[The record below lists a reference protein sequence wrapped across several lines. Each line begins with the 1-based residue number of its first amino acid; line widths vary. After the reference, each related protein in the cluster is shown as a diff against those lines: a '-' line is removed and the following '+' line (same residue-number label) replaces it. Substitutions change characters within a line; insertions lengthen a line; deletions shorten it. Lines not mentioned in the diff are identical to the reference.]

1 MKFLKNLTTIFCI
14 TTLLITLPTINASA
28 ESNKNFD
35 DFLNHQIGVFPEL
48 KEYFEE
54 NSNLELVSTK
64 NIYYKFSLKD
74 TAKSID
80 YGEENLND
88 YIFSEISK
96 EEFENDNTLLKGSF
110 KSSPPVDPD
119 YTGDLNDSDSKLR
132 LMLNVFRDP
141 SNRSIFT
148 VESSFVWKGRPVFAF
163 TDALAISSSASLH
176 PISNTE
182 RSEYAVHSSFTD
194 AYGETHYTT
203 DVYPNTITLD
213 KDGVLAEVNIRQYG
227 DYRAGHEG
235 YLICKYIFNNPDL
248 YSTGSLFGEYAHAKL
263 AGGFSIEDGQLKPAL
278 PYMVYSSVKTDVSVH
293 NSNSSLE

>member
-14 TTLLITLPTINASA
+14 TTLLIINTSA

-35 DFLNHQIGVFPEL
+35 DFLNHQIKVFPEL
-48 KEYFEE
+48 NEYFKE
-54 NSNLELVSTK
+54 NSNLELISTK
-64 NIYYKFSLKD
+64 NIYYKFSIKD
-74 TAKSID
+74 TDKLRD
-80 YGEENLND
+80 CGKENLND

-96 EEFENDNTLLKGSF
+96 EEFENDNTLLKGNF
-110 KSSPPVDPD
+110 KSYPPV
-119 YTGDLNDSDSKLR
+119 DLNDSDSKLR

-182 RSEYAVHSSFTD
+182 RSEYAVHSSFID

-213 KDGVLAEVNIRQYG
+213 KNGVLAEVNIRRYG

-263 AGGFSIEDGQLKPAL
+263 AGGFSIEDGQLKPDL